1 MKIILPLLDDVN
13 LVNDC
18 HDLLPLESLRS
29 KQLLEVIISEETF
42 GGCIANTFFA
52 RLSQFEDLILIIVFI
67 DC

>member
-1 MKIILPLLDDVN
+1 MQCLKLAIVPTEIILPLLDDVN

-42 GGCIANTFFA
+42 GDA
-52 RLSQFEDLILIIVFI
+52 
-67 DC
+67 